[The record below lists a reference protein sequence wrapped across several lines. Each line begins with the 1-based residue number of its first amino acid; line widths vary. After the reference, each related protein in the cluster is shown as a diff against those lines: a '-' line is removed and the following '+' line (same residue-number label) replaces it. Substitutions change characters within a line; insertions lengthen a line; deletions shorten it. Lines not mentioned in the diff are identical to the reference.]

1 MEALRI
7 IHTADWH
14 LGHNLHGI
22 SREYEHGLFLA
33 WLLDTLQK
41 EKADVLVVAGDI
53 FDTANPPAYAQRLYY
68 DFLSRLYRVLPS
80 LDVVIIGG
88 NHDSAM
94 RLDAPRDLL
103 SSMNIHVVGGLPRDA
118 DGEPDLEKLLVPL
131 KNASGETAG
140 LCVAMPFLR
149 QADLPQIDSE
159 QSDEASGDALVDG
172 VRQLYRDAVSLARS
186 QMQEGMA
193 LIATGHCYMT
203 GARISEL
210 SERKVLGGNQHALPA
225 NIFSLLVDYAA
236 LGHLHLAQ
244 RVGRKDRIRYSGS
257 PIPLSLAEKDYPHQ
271 VLLAQVSAG
280 SARVSG
286 IDVPQAVGMLQVPP
300 EPEPLEQVL
309 QALRCLPG
317 AENSTDMESWP
328 LLEVQVALNEPQANL
343 RESILE
349 ALQGRKARL
358 VKITTVYPGSG
369 ESLAD
374 AGDIIELENLQ
385 PDEVFRRCYARRY
398 ESEPDEKMMAAFHE
412 LLEQAGQD
420 QR

>member
-1 MEALRI
+1 MEPLRI
-7 IHTADWH
+7 LHTADWH
-14 LGHNLHGI
+14 LGHSLHGI
-22 SREYEHGLFLA
+22 SREYEHRKFLA
-33 WLLDTLQK
+33 WLLDTLQQQ
-41 EKADVLVVAGDI
+41 KADVLIVAGDI

-68 DFLSRLYRVLPS
+68 DFLSSLNQALPL

-118 DGEPDLEKLLVPL
+118 DGKPDLEKLLVPL

-149 QADLPQIDSE
+149 QADLPQVDPE
-159 QSDEASGDALVDG
+159 QSDDASGDALIDG

-193 LIATGHCYMT
+193 LVATGHCYMT
-203 GARISEL
+203 GARISDL

-236 LGHLHLAQ
+236 LGHMHLVQ
-244 RVGRKDRIRYSGS
+244 RVGKKDRIRYSGS

-271 VLLAQVSAG
+271 VLLVQVSAG
-280 SARVSG
+280 SARVSS
-286 IDVPQAVGMLQVPP
+286 IDVPQTVGILQVPP
-300 EPEPLEQVL
+300 EPEPLETVL
-309 QALRCLPG
+309 QALRRLPDAG
-317 AENSTDMESWP
+317 HSTDMENWP
-328 LLEVQVALNEPQANL
+328 LLEAQVKLNEPQAGL

-369 ESLAD
+369 DALAD
-374 AGDIIELENLQ
+374 AADIIELENLR
-385 PDEVFRRCYARRY
+385 PDDVFRRCYSSRY
-398 ESEPDEKMMAAFHE
+398 DSDPDDAMMAAFHE
-412 LLEQAGQD
+412 LLEQAGQGKH
-420 QR
+420 